1 MKDTIVINDHHMLMF
16 RMDCVGELADATD
29 PEYDIKQFKKKYTE
43 ITHYYGKIEIGEK
56 TKKKHY
62 QMVLWTKEETTQKQ
76 RNKLRKYWT
85 DKFGKGTCAI
95 AQARKKTLPS
105 YCNKEQ
111 GNLITNL
118 DSGAL
123 ERIPKWITKEEKKL
137 TFDKQVDRLAKG
149 RNKAQYANAI
159 MELCRE
165 LNRRP
170 NRNMINYFLWKHH
183 KIENVDILMDWKIID
198 SYYIEEETIEN
209 TENI

>member
-1 MKDTIVINDHHMLMF
+1 MRLIIVDGLDGVGKDTHALLI
-16 RMDCVGELADATD
+16 
-29 PEYDIKQFKKKYTE
+29 KKKYEE

-95 AQARKKTLPS
+95 AVARKKTLPS
-105 YCNKEQ
+105 YCNKEE
-111 GNLITNL
+111 GKLITNL
-118 DSGAL
+118 DSEAL
-123 ERIPKWITKEEKKL
+123 ERIPEWITKEEKKL
-137 TFDKQVDRLAKG
+137 TFDKQVDRLAIG

-183 KIENVDILMDWKIID
+183 KIENIDILMDWRIID

-209 TENI
+209 TDNI